1 VNAVDSQDEE
11 LLALLRA
18 EIDDQAP
25 PPVHTA
31 LDDVV
36 RRGRRR
42 LRARRLGATLGVVA
56 VVGGVGIATSLLR
69 LSLPGVGLPA
79 VNAASSVSGSPTPS
93 TMPGWTVAP
102 AEPQTSHPV
111 ADNCSTGPSMPG
123 PAGNASVNVDTVDA
137 VLIDALHQV
146 APKATVKITKANVAV
161 RPMDQLLGS
170 TWADVVD
177 AGGAGSVY
185 VEMHAYGGTP
195 TQAADNDKFV
205 DGGCTLPRRQVLA
218 DGTVLQLYPAANY
231 DPAHPS
237 QALRVYTTTHV
248 LYIVTAEGFG
258 STDWVKSPDEPD
270 TLTVPKDAG
279 RHSLP
284 LTEQQ
289 LTAIATRI
297 AGIR

>member
-18 EIDDQAP
+18 EVDDQAP

-42 LRARRLGATLGVVA
+42 LRTRRLGATLGVVA

-93 TMPGWTVAP
+93 TMSGWTVAP
-102 AEPQTSHPV
+102 AEPQPSHP
-111 ADNCSTGPSMPG
+111 DLTNCSKGPAMPG
-123 PAGNASVNVDTVDA
+123 RSVNATVNVDTVDK
-137 VLIDALHQV
+137 VLLDALHQV
-146 APKATVKITKANVAV
+146 APKAAVKITKANVAV
-161 RPMDQLLGS
+161 RPVDQLLGS

-185 VEMHAYGGTP
+185 VEMHAYGGAP
-195 TQAADNDKFV
+195 VQAADNDKFI
-205 DGGCTLPRRQVLA
+205 DGGCTLPQRQVLT
-218 DGTVLQLYPAANY
+218 DGTVLQLYPVANY
-231 DPAHPS
+231 DAAHPS
-237 QALRVYTTTHV
+237 QALRVYTPAHV
-248 LYIVTAEGFG
+248 QYVIIAEGFA
-258 STDWVKSPDEPD
+258 STDWVPSPDDPNS
-270 TLTVPKDAG
+270 LSVPKDAG

-284 LTEQQ
+284 LNEQQ
-289 LTAIATRI
+289 LTAVATRI
-297 AGIR
+297 AGAR